1 MGRDDLNQ
9 YIFKPCRELLELNA
23 MEMDDGLV
31 HFFSEIIGLNGD
43 KAAVEFDFVNDEGA
57 ARKLKVNLAEK
68 LLQGRGIKSF
78 FSSYADSDYL
88 LIEVNTQGQ
97 IRVTAP
103 TQEEREWFEAIAEK
117 LSAKQRMDDVMGAM
131 CGLKRQEEVWFQ
143 LYDAAKKFVVTRVD
157 DLICLP
163 YIREL
168 QAFEFQIKTVKSV
181 IGRFKGRVL
190 MCDEV
195 GLGKTVE
202 AGLCMMEYIMRGL
215 VRKILVLVPPS
226 LINQWHEEMRRK
238 FNQDFIRSDDPEF
251 VKMGGDAWGHYNK
264 VIASIS
270 MAKRVNHSRIISEL
284 QYDLVIVD
292 EAHHVK
298 NRNTVAWKFVN
309 SLKKKYMLLLTATP
323 VQNSLEE
330 LYNLI
335 TLLKP
340 GQLKTYQHFRSNFVE
355 DNQGIEVK
363 NADKLKTLLS
373 EVMIRN
379 RRSNVDVRFTKR
391 TAYTKTVQLS
401 EPEQRLYA
409 DLSRFIRRHYMD
421 HHPVFSRFMLKNMQE
436 QMGSTF
442 SSLTGLLQKLSVH
455 IDLSS
460 EHQAAFLEYSERA
473 TEIARKEPR
482 ESVKINELCD
492 IISAFQD
499 KMIVFTKYR
508 TTQEVLACALRD
520 RGFRVAEFHGGLQ
533 RKDKERE
540 IAFFREE
547 ANVLV
552 STEVGGEG
560 RNLQFCNG
568 MVNFDL
574 PWNPMAIEQR
584 IGRIHR
590 IGQTRDVFVYNL
602 VAQHTLEHHMLHVLD
617 RKINMFELVIG
628 EVDMILGDIEESE
641 EFSDIVMNAWVR
653 SENDSMMEQEMDKI
667 GEQLLVNK
675 QKLARVKEL
684 DERLFT

>member
-1 MGRDDLNQ
+1 M
-9 YIFKPCRELLELNA
+9 FKQARELLELNA
-23 MEMDDGLV
+23 MEMDAGLV
-31 HFFSEIIGLNGD
+31 HFFSTFYGLNGED
-43 KAAVEFDFVNDEGA
+43 KAVEFEFVSGEGVS
-57 ARKLKVNLAEK
+57 RKLKVNMAEK
-68 LLQGRGIKSF
+68 LLQGRGIRGF
-78 FSSYADSDYL
+78 FSTYEKSDYL
-88 LIEVNTQGQ
+88 FIEAESERRV
-97 IRVTAP
+97 RVTAP
-103 TQEEREWFEAIAEK
+103 PQSERGWLEGIEGNV
-117 LSAKQRMDDVMGAM
+117 SVKQRMDEVLEWTRR
-131 CGLKRQEEVWFQ
+131 LKRQEEVWFQ
-143 LYDAAKKFVVTRVD
+143 LYDSAKQFAVAKVD

-163 YIREL
+163 HIREL
-168 QAFEFQIKTVKSV
+168 QAFEYQVKTVKSV
-181 IGRFKGRVL
+181 IGRLQGRAL
-190 MCDEV
+190 LCDEV

-202 AGLCMMEYIMRGL
+202 AGICMMEYIMRGL
-215 VRKILVLVPPS
+215 ARKILVLVPPS
-226 LINQWHEEMRRK
+226 LINQWHEEMKRK

-251 VKMGGDAWGHYNK
+251 VKRGADAWGHYNK

-270 MAKRVNHSRIISEL
+270 TAKRSNHSKIISEL
-284 QYDLVIVD
+284 QYDLIIVD

-298 NRNTVAWKFVN
+298 NRNTVAWRFVN

-363 NADKLKTLLS
+363 NADKLKALLS

-379 RRSNVDVRFTKR
+379 RRSNVDVLFTKR
-391 TAYTKTVQLS
+391 KAYTKTVQLS
-401 EPEQRLYA
+401 EPEKRLYS
-409 DLSRFIRRHYMD
+409 DLSSFIRKHYLD
-421 HHPVFSRFMLKNMQE
+421 NHPVFSRFMLKSMQE

-442 SSLTGLLQKLSVH
+442 TSLTASLQKLSIH
-455 IDLSS
+455 KELSF
-460 EHQAAFLEYSERA
+460 EQQTIVKDYCERA
-473 TEIARKEPR
+473 VLIARE
-482 ESVKINELCD
+482 EHAQSAKIAELCE
-492 IISAFQD
+492 IVSSFRD
-499 KMIVFTKYR
+499 KILVFTKYR
-508 TTQEVLACALRD
+508 STQELLSRALRD
-520 RGFRVAEFHGGLQ
+520 RGFRVAEFHGGLL

-540 IAFFREE
+540 IAYFREE
-547 ANVLV
+547 ADVLV

-568 MVNFDL
+568 IVNFDL

-602 VAQHTLEHHMLHVLD
+602 AAQHTLEHHMLHVLD
-617 RKINMFELVIG
+617 RKINMFELVVG

-653 SENDSMMEQEMDKI
+653 SDNETMMEQEMDHI
-667 GEQLLVNK
+667 GEQLLENK
-675 QKLARVKEL
+675 QKLQRVKEL
-684 DERLFT
+684 DERLFA